1 VTNDAWFGRSGARYQ
16 HLQIARMLAL
26 QSRRYLLRAANDGV
40 SAVVDPLG
48 RVIRQAPE
56 FEPAV
61 LRGVVQPRS
70 GATPYLRAGDWPV
83 IALVLAALL
92 AVPLRHLKNRPRT
105 RIKKH

>member
-1 VTNDAWFGRSGARYQ
+1 
-16 HLQIARMLAL
+16 
-26 QSRRYLLRAANDGV
+26 
-40 SAVVDPLG
+40 
-48 RVIRQAPE
+48 
-56 FEPAV
+56 V

-92 AVPLRHLKNRPRT
+92 AVPLRHLKNRPWT